1 MKASAKRQ
9 GPKKTKHLGK
19 HRTTNVTFSIPE
31 NVNTLLHSFVEK
43 RGLSKFV
50 TKAIEKALEEEK
62 TNLRAAYQEAEN
74 DPDLKETM
82 DDWAALDGEDW
93 DG

>member
-1 MKASAKRQ
+1 MKTRAHKHISNKISRL
-9 GPKKTKHLGK
+9 GKKTS
-19 HRTTNVTFSIPE
+19 NVTFSIPE

-62 TNLRAAYQEAEN
+62 AKLRAAYHEDEN
-74 DPDLKETM
+74 DPDVKETIK
-82 DDWAALDGEDW
+82 DWAALDGEDW
-93 DG
+93 DA

>member
-1 MKASAKRQ
+1 MK
-9 GPKKTKHLGK
+9 TV
-19 HRTTNVTFSIPE
+19 NVTFSIPE
-31 NVNTLLHSFVEK
+31 NINILLHSFVEK

-50 TKAIEKALEEEK
+50 TKAIEKALEVEK
-62 TNLRAAYQEAEN
+62 NNLKAAFKEAEN

-93 DG
+93 DAIIFLKEANILG

>member
-1 MKASAKRQ
+1 MMK
-9 GPKKTKHLGK
+9 TV
-19 HRTTNVTFSIPE
+19 NVTFSIPE
-31 NVNTLLHSFVEK
+31 RVNATLHSFVEK

-50 TKAIEKALEEEK
+50 TKAIETALEVEK
-62 TNLRAAYQEAEN
+62 NNLRMAFREAEN

-82 DDWAALDGEDW
+82 DDWAALDGGEDW

>member
-1 MKASAKRQ
+1 MST
-9 GPKKTKHLGK
+9 KTI
-19 HRTTNVTFSIPE
+19 NVTFSIPE
-31 NVNTLLHSFVEK
+31 NINMLLHSFVEK

-62 TNLRAAYQEAEN
+62 TDLKAAFRAAEN
-74 DPDLKETM
+74 DPDLKEIM
-82 DDWAALDGEDW
+82 DDWSALDGENW